1 VVHTRK
7 ESKARKELINIRN
20 QLRKP
25 GLEKHTKLE
34 LLKREG
40 ELEELLIKEH
50 KLDYYDGRL
59 CKHCGKPITGIKHGN
74 TRLHE
79 HCKEPY
85 RQEKEI
91 EYKRTYRRKYKAVQY
106 MQRKIRSKRTIGE
119 HMNPDFDEEM
129 KIVRRELYRTV
140 GKIGN

>member
-1 VVHTRK
+1 MEDSAK
-7 ESKARKELINIRN
+7 
-20 QLRKP
+20 
-25 GLEKHTKLE
+25 
-34 LLKREG
+34 
-40 ELEELLIKEH
+40 
-50 KLDYYDGRL
+50 L

-74 TRLHE
+74 TQLHNE
-79 HCKEPY
+79 CKEPY
-85 RQEKEI
+85 RQD
-91 EYKRTYRRKYKAVQY
+91 YKMRAERNYRRKYKAVQY